1 MALTTYRKKRNF
13 KESPE
18 PKGGKADTEKL
29 RFVIQKH
36 DASHLHY
43 DFRLEM
49 EGVLKSWAVPKGP
62 STDPSVKR
70 LAMMVEDH
78 PYDYRNFEGIIPSG
92 YGAGTVIVWDEGFYE
107 PADASGKDK
116 KTLTKELMAGLRKG
130 KLHILLK
137 GKKLKGEYGLIK
149 AFGRGENSWLMFK
162 VKDNYTST
170 DDITLKDKSVISK
183 KTLAQVE
190 KTSTNFYGAKRVKD
204 SASPTK
210 KEKELN
216 TRSDVKAA
224 SLKNAREKA
233 ATKTSASK
241 KAVVKTSPAKKST
254 VRAAALVKKAITKK
268 TAAKKAPAKT
278 RRIASKKKA
287 VEVAAILKSAPK
299 AAFPAKL
306 KPMLATLVDKP
317 FDEEGWL
324 YEVKWDGY
332 RALAFS
338 HKGVVELKSRNDKSF
353 DEKFYPVKEALEAWG
368 TDAVLDGEI
377 VVVKESGVSSFG
389 ALQNWRS
396 EADGDLYYYVF
407 DLLWYEGKDLSSL
420 PLTDR
425 KAILQ
430 SIIPGDG
437 ILKYSESFLESGTQF
452 FEAAKKTGLEGI
464 IAKKADSLYHSGDRS
479 SEWLKIKANQRQEVV
494 IGGYTKNDDSSKL
507 FSALL
512 VGFFEK
518 GKLIYTGKIGTGFN
532 MQDQRELL
540 KQFKPLIVK
549 KPPFSELPDI
559 NKPSRFRPNPPHATA
574 TWLKP
579 QLVCEVSYTEMT
591 SDGVMRHPSFEGMRI
606 DKKATDVLEEVA
618 KPAKKTVAASSVKKP
633 KAAPKKAQVKK
644 AEGPVKSPVSP
655 VTKRERKTLLN
666 PTDDTQA
673 RSVNGHELKFTNL
686 SKLYWPKEKISKR
699 DMINYYYQVAP
710 YILPYLKDRPQ
721 SMLRHPDGITK
732 FSFFYK
738 NIKGKAPD
746 WVETF
751 DYHAGDGEDKEYLV
765 AKDDAS
771 LLYMASLGCIEM
783 NPWHSRVQKEDFP
796 DWCIMDLDPGSK
808 SNFNQVIETALACKT
823 ILEGLGADSYVKT
836 SGSTGMHVYIPFGA
850 KYTYDQSK
858 EFARVIARLVH
869 EQLPDITSIERT
881 VKDRKGK
888 LYIDFLQNRPQA
900 TVSAPYSLR
909 PKPGA
914 TVSMPLHWDEVKK
927 GLKMSDFNIH
937 NALDRIKR
945 EGDIFKP
952 VLGKG
957 INLKKIVSQFKE
969 ES

>member
-18 PKGGKADTEKL
+18 PTGGKADSEKL

-49 EGVLKSWAVPKGP
+49 EGVLKSWAIPKGP

-107 PADASGKDK
+107 PPDAKGKDK
-116 KTLTKELMAGLRKG
+116 KALTKELMAGLRKG
-130 KLHILLK
+130 KLHIILK
-137 GKKLKGEYGLIK
+137 GKKVKGEFGLIK
-149 AFGRGENSWLMFK
+149 AFGRAENSWLLFK
-162 VKDNYTST
+162 VKDQYVSK
-170 DDITLKDKSVISK
+170 DDITLKDKSVVSK

-190 KTSTNFYGAKRVKD
+190 KTSKNFYGAKRVKESTVT
-204 SASPTK
+204 SA
-210 KEKELN
+210 KEKSLN
-216 TRSDVKAA
+216 KRSDVKAA
-224 SLKNAREKA
+224 SVKNAKEKA
-233 ATKTSASK
+233 A
-241 KAVVKTSPAKKST
+241 AKKG
-254 VRAAALVKKAITKK
+254 
-268 TAAKKAPAKT
+268 AAKKAAAPKKT
-278 RRIASKKKA
+278 TTTKAATATLKKKA
-287 VEVAAILKSAPK
+287 AEIENILKTAPK
-299 AAFPAKL
+299 STFPSKL

-317 FDEEGWL
+317 FDEEGWI

-332 RALAFS
+332 RALALS
-338 HKGVVELKSRNDKSF
+338 HQGQTELKSRNDKSF
-353 DEKFYPVKEALEAWG
+353 DEKFYPVKEAVEAWDI
-368 TDAVLDGEI
+368 DAVVDGEI
-377 VVVKESGVSSFG
+377 VVVKEDGVSSFG

-407 DLLWYEGKDLSSL
+407 DLLWYNGKDLSGL

-425 KAILQ
+425 KAILK
-430 SIIPGDG
+430 SIVPEDG
-437 ILKYSESFLESGTQF
+437 IIKYSESFLESGTQF

-494 IGGYTKNDDSSKL
+494 IGGFTKNDDSSKI

-518 GKLIYTGKIGTGFN
+518 GELVYSGKIGTGFN
-532 MQDQRELL
+532 TQDQRDMM
-540 KQFKPLIVK
+540 KQFKPLIIK

-591 SDGVMRHPSFEGMRI
+591 SDGVMRHPSFEGMRV
-606 DKKATDVLEEVA
+606 DKKATDVMKEVA
-618 KPAKKTVAASSVKKP
+618 KPTKKTVKDARTKAPKALVAPVKK
-633 KAAPKKAQVKK
+633 
-644 AEGPVKSPVSP
+644 
-655 VTKRERKTLLN
+655 RDRKTLLN
-666 PTDDTQA
+666 PTDETQV
-673 RSVNGHELKFTNL
+673 RKVNGHELKFTNL
-686 SKLYWPKEKISKR
+686 NKLYWPKEKISKR

-721 SMLRHPDGITK
+721 SMLRHPDGISK

-751 DYHAGDGEDKEYLV
+751 DYHSEGDGEDKEYLV

-783 NPWHSRVQKEDFP
+783 NPWHSRVEKEDFP

-808 SNFNQVIETALACKT
+808 SNFNHVIETALVCKDL
-823 ILEGLGADSYVKT
+823 LEGLGADCYVKT
-836 SGSTGMHVYIPFGA
+836 SGSTGMHIYIPFGA
-850 KYTYDQSK
+850 KYSYDQSK

-869 EQLPDITSIERT
+869 EQIPEITSVERT

-937 NALDRIKR
+937 NALDRIKS

-957 INLKKIVSQFKE
+957 INLKKIVSPFNT